1 MLDRRLRFAIT
12 AAILLVIAVLF
23 VQREFV
29 VGNEAAPAESMA
41 IGPLDA
47 SRATIGEPAPDFTLL
62 TVDGKV
68 VQLSD
73 YRGRTVVVNFW
84 ASWCTPCRREMSEFD
99 ALYRERLDR
108 GDFIVLA
115 VDYRPLD
122 SPSEV
127 LRFLDDF
134 EGREGHPLEFP
145 VVYDTNDGAVAE
157 RYGVAPRNARQATL
171 PVSFFVDR
179 NGILREKVFGPV
191 FGELL
196 PEKVA
201 DTERAAGG

>member
-1 MLDRRLRFAIT
+1 MLDRRIRYAIT
-12 AAILLVIAVLF
+12 AAILLVIAGLF
-23 VQREFV
+23 AQREFV
-29 VGNEAAPAESMA
+29 DGDETATPASSPA
-41 IGPLDA
+41 GLLDA
-47 SRATIGEPAPDFTLL
+47 SSATIGQPAPDFALL
-62 TVDGKV
+62 TVDGNLV
-68 VQLSD
+68 RLSD

-99 ALYRERLDR
+99 AMYRERLERD
-108 GDFIVLA
+108 DFIVLA

-127 LRFLDDF
+127 AKFLADF
-134 EGREGHPLEFP
+134 EAREGHPLEFP

-179 NGILREKVFGPV
+179 DGVLREKVFGPV
-191 FGELL
+191 FGGLL

>member
-1 MLDRRLRFAIT
+1 MLDRRLRYAIT
-12 AAILLVIAVLF
+12 AAILLVIAGLF

-29 VGNEAAPAESMA
+29 DGDEVAPAGSTA
-41 IGPLDA
+41 VGLLDTA
-47 SRATIGEPAPDFTLL
+47 SATIGELAPDFALQ
-62 TVDGKV
+62 TVDGEV
-68 VQLSD
+68 VRLSD
-73 YRGRTVVVNFW
+73 FRGRTVVVNFW

-99 ALYRERLDR
+99 AMYRERLDR
-108 GDFIVLA
+108 GDFVVLA

-134 EGREGHPLEFP
+134 EGREGHPLGFP

-179 NGILREKVFGPV
+179 GGILREKVFGPV

-201 DTERAAGG
+201 DTERAAGQ